1 VRGIVAALV
10 LFMLPACTVT
20 RTVTRDQLQ
29 ARVAERFPVE
39 KRRAVLVARLSNPMI
54 AFVGERLSVALDIE
68 ATAAVWTTL
77 GHAVVEGSVE
87 YRPDDGGIYVR
98 DPVVRALE
106 FDKLPVEWRER
117 VRAGCEQLLAL
128 YFVEHPL
135 YALDASH
142 GGDEARARQ
151 HLRRVYIAH
160 DALTL
165 VLR

>member
-1 VRGIVAALV
+1 MRGIVALAL
-10 LFMLPACTVT
+10 LMLPACTVT

-29 ARVAERFPVE
+29 ARLAERFPVE
-39 KRRAVLVARLSNPMI
+39 KRRAVLVARLSNPML

-68 ATAAVWTTL
+68 ATAAVWTTV
-77 GHAVVEGSVE
+77 GHAVLEGSIE

-106 FDKLPVEWRER
+106 LDKVPVEFREQMR
-117 VRAGCEQLLAL
+117 LACEQLLAA
-128 YFVEHPL
+128 YFVDHPL
-135 YALDASH
+135 YALDAAH
-142 GGDEARARQ
+142 GGIEAKARQ
-151 HLRRVYIAH
+151 HLRRVYIAN